1 MGETLL
7 NLEKFWFK
15 FRLGPQPLSPYPKPD
30 LTKYRSVF
38 WEKGSFVSVLSGNE
52 VIFLQVLCWCPL
64 RPLSMNWFALFFFV
78 PPAYQKANSI
88 LTHINLPWNSLFYS
102 CAHLIGRQQKQS
114 SLATTQITRKTMKI
128 CPSTFILQINEYGYS
143 NFSLKIDAVSCCS
156 SFSTNQTRVFF
167 QFHKRKVSNLCW
179 IVTGVT
185 PCFFQGHWEQNVFLK
200 PQLACLNLT
209 SYHDIFIRT

>member
-38 WEKGSFVSVLSGNE
+38 WEKGSYVSVLSGNE
-52 VIFLQVLCWCPL
+52 VIFLQVLCWYPF

-78 PPAYQKANSI
+78 PPAHQKANSI

-102 CAHLIGRQQKQS
+102 CAHLIGMQQKQK
-114 SLATTQITRKTMKI
+114 Q
-128 CPSTFILQINEYGYS
+128 PSHHTNHQENNEDLSIHIYIA
-143 NFSLKIDAVSCCS
+143 NE
-156 SFSTNQTRVFF
+156 
-167 QFHKRKVSNLCW
+167 W
-179 IVTGVT
+179 I
-185 PCFFQGHWEQNVFLK
+185 W
-200 PQLACLNLT
+200 
-209 SYHDIFIRT
+209 I